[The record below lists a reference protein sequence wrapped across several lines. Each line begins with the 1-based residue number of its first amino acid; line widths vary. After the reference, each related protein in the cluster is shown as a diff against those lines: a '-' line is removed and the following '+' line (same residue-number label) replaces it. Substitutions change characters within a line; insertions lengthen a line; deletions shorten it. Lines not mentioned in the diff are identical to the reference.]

1 MRYLALV
8 CFIVFTSCGGKSPT
22 RPSAEMLD
30 TSQGNLAQAPP
41 DAHTVRIPV
50 GEDNLT
56 VKFWYE
62 YSPLEGSSPETGQPY
77 SITLQ
82 CRRSAM
88 ADYGLVLKATP
99 VASNGSSDEIATSI
113 FGTGDTVR
121 VAACDAASP
130 NTRSGAIP
138 SDFAG
143 LKDASVEAWLQYW
156 PPGTSTSPA
165 PVIGAAQAA
174 VTEVIGW
181 TEN

>member
-1 MRYLALV
+1 MRYLAFACL
-8 CFIVFTSCGGKSPT
+8 IVFTSCGGKSPT

-41 DAHTVRIPV
+41 AAHTVRIPV

-56 VKFWYE
+56 IKFWYE
-62 YSPLEGSSPETGQPY
+62 YSPVTGSSVETGQPY

-82 CRRSAM
+82 CRRSAL

-99 VASNGSSDEIATSI
+99 VASNGSSDSAAASV

-121 VAACDAASP
+121 VASCEAASP
-130 NTRSGAIP
+130 STRSGAIP

-156 PPGTSTSPA
+156 PPGTSTSPT
-165 PVIGAAQAA
+165 PVVGAAQAA
-174 VTEVIGW
+174 VTEVVGW